1 MVMLLRAL
9 WSQLLHRRGRAAAVA
24 AGILVASVSF
34 SLLTAATTT
43 STAQVQGTVARNL
56 RPAYDILVRPP
67 GSTTAL
73 EASKGLVR
81 DNYLSGIFGGITLQ
95 QYAQIQK
102 ISGVQLAA
110 PIAMIG
116 YILQD
121 VQIPI
126 DVTNVLT
133 PAAAQVLT
141 VTDNRTTD
149 RGLTRF
155 PPSSVGYVYV
165 TNDPLQDQL
174 KPGTSFVVKPTTVI
188 GSTEVLPDGQ
198 KFTVCPR
205 YFNVPNVTSPFANYQ
220 AQDGY
225 CWSRQDLN
233 ANAGPVSLPPGHV
246 GGYIDV
252 VFPFLV
258 AAIDPVAEQQLVGL
272 GNAVKSGRYLQTND
286 KAITIGPQP
295 ISGSSVTSAAQLQV
309 PVLAT
314 TNPFIDDTD
323 QITVNQLPAS
333 AVGRLHQGLLPDQLV
348 AALAKE
354 TPTSVEHVTITAQE
368 AYQQL
373 LQKLSDSSL
382 IDAYWTSGPTTYRQ
396 SGAELAPLPATNP
409 SSVWTTS
416 LFAGT
421 GFEAAPIDSSDL
433 GFRQLNEELR
443 TNTSSQ
449 LLNLHAVGEFDPSK
463 LPGFSAL
470 SQVPLETYY
479 PPQVTGANAASQKAL
494 RNQPLLPN
502 ANMAGYLQPPP
513 LILTTLN
520 SLPAFEQ
527 DFPTANAT
535 APISVVRVR
544 VGGLHGSVRQQLAQ
558 IGQVAAAIRQA
569 TGLDVDITAGS
580 SPTTETIALPAGTYG
595 RPALALNEPW
605 VRKAVALVILNAV
618 DGKSLALFVLILIV
632 CGFFLANAAFAA
644 VRARRTEIGVLRCL
658 GWPRTVIFMFILGE
672 VMLTGLVAGV
682 LGTALSALLI
692 ALLRLEVPWWR
703 VGLVI
708 PVAMLLAGLSG
719 LVPALLAAHAQPL
732 DAVAPAVRAPRR
744 PLPVRHIA
752 GLALV
757 NLRRAPARAA
767 LAAAALAVGI
777 AALTV
782 LLALNLAFDQGVVG
796 SALGGFVA
804 NQVRAVDYLSAS
816 LAIVLGAASVADV
829 LYINLRE
836 RASEFAVLSA
846 VGWRR
851 GHVARVAIGEGVGIG
866 LAGSFFGA
874 VLGLGVAALI
884 LGPDLSLLAAPA
896 AAAFVAGIVVTTVA
910 ATIVA
915 ATVQRLPLAATL
927 AED

>member
-1 MVMLLRAL
+1 MFRAL

-67 GSTTAL
+67 GSTTPL

-95 QYAQIQK
+95 QYVQIQR
-102 ISGVQLAA
+102 IPGVQLAA

-121 VQIPI
+121 VRVPI

-133 PAAAQVLT
+133 PAPSQVLT
-141 VTDNRTTD
+141 LTDNRTTD

-155 PPSSVGYVYV
+155 PPSSIGYVYV
-165 TNDPLQDQL
+165 TNDQLQSQL
-174 KPGTSFVVKPTTVI
+174 KPGTSIIVKPTTVI
-188 GSTEVLPDGQ
+188 GSTEVLPNGH
-198 KFTVCPR
+198 KSTVCPR
-205 YFNVPNVTSPFANYQ
+205 YFNVPNLTSPFADYQ

-233 ANAGPVSLPPGHV
+233 ANAGSVPLPPGHV
-246 GGYIDV
+246 GGYLDV

-272 GNAVKSGRYLQTND
+272 GNAVKSGRYLRASD
-286 KAITIGPQP
+286 SAISVGPQSIP
-295 ISGSSVTSAAQLQV
+295 GSTATLGPQLQV

-314 TNPFIDDTD
+314 TNPLVDDTD
-323 QITVNQLPAS
+323 QVTVNQLPAS
-333 AVGRLHQGLLPDQLV
+333 AVGLLHQGLLPDQLA

-354 TPTSVEHVTITAQE
+354 APTAVEHVTITAEE
-368 AYQQL
+368 AYHQL
-373 LQKLSDSSL
+373 LQKLSNSSL
-382 IDAYWTSGPTTYRQ
+382 IDAYWTSGPTTYKQ
-396 SGAELAPLPATNP
+396 LSVAELAPLPATNP

-416 LFAGT
+416 LFAGS

-433 GFRQLNEELR
+433 GFRQLNEQLR
-443 TNTSSQ
+443 TNTSQQ
-449 LLNLHAVGEFDPSK
+449 LLNLHTVGEFDPIR

-494 RNQPLLPN
+494 GNRALLPN
-502 ANMAGYLQPPP
+502 ANMAGYLQQPP
-513 LILTTLN
+513 LILTTLK
-520 SLPAFEQ
+520 SLPAFDQ

-580 SPTTETIALPAGTYG
+580 SPTTETIALPAGRYG
-595 RPALALNEPW
+595 RPALNLNESW

-658 GWPRTVIFMFILGE
+658 GWQRRMIFMFILGE

-682 LGTALSALLI
+682 VGTGLSALLI
-692 ALLRLEVPWWR
+692 GVLRLEVPWWR

-719 LVPALLAAHAQPL
+719 LVPALLAAHGQPL
-732 DAVAPAVRAPRR
+732 DAISPAVRAPRR
-744 PLPVRHIA
+744 PHPVRHIA

-767 LAAAALAVGI
+767 LGAAALAVGI

-782 LLALNLAFDQGVVG
+782 LLALNLAFNQGVVG

-836 RASEFAVLSA
+836 RASEFAVLTA

-851 GHVARVAIGEGVGIG
+851 GHVARVAIGEGLGIG
-866 LAGSFFGA
+866 LAGSFGGA
-874 VLGLGVAALI
+874 VLGLAVVALL
-884 LGPDLSLLAAPA
+884 LGPDLSLIAAPA
-896 AAAFVAGIVVTTVA
+896 AAAFVAGIVVTIVA
-910 ATIVA
+910 ASIVA
-915 ATVQRLPLAATL
+915 ATLQRLPLAATL

>member
-1 MVMLLRAL
+1 MVMLRAL
-9 WSQLLHRRGRAAAVA
+9 WSQLLHRRGRAGAVA

-43 STAQVQGTVARNL
+43 STAQVQGAVARNL

-81 DNYLSGIFGGITLQ
+81 DNYLSGIFGGIKLQ

-102 ISGVQLAA
+102 IPGVQLAA

-121 VQIPI
+121 VRVPI

-133 PAAAQVLT
+133 SAGSQVLT
-141 VTDNRTTD
+141 LTDNRTTD

-155 PPSSVGYVYV
+155 PPSSIGYVYV
-165 TNDPLQDQL
+165 TNDQL
-174 KPGTSFVVKPTTVI
+174 APQGGPGTSFIGTPTTVI
-188 GSTEVLPDGQ
+188 GGSTEVLPTGQ
-198 KFTVCPR
+198 KVTVCPS
-205 YFNVPNVTSPFANYQ
+205 YLHVPNLTSPFADYQ
-220 AQDGY
+220 AQDGS
-225 CWSRQDLN
+225 CWSRQDLT
-233 ANAGPVSLPPGHV
+233 ANTAPVQLPPGHV
-246 GGYIDV
+246 GGYVDV
-252 VFPFLV
+252 VFPMLV

-272 GNAVKSGRYLQTND
+272 SNAVTSGRYLRPTD
-286 KAITIGPQP
+286 SALAIGSQP
-295 ISGSSVTSAAQLQV
+295 AVGSLAPQLQV

-314 TNPFIDDTD
+314 TNPFVDDTD
-323 QITVNQLPAS
+323 QITVNRLPAS
-333 AVGRLHQGLLPDQLV
+333 AVDLLHRGLLPDKLA

-354 TPTSVEHVTITAQE
+354 RPTPAKRVTITAQQ
-368 AYQQL
+368 AYQQI
-373 LQKLSDSSL
+373 LSDPLQLSGV
-382 IDAYWTSGPTTYRQ
+382 DAYWTSGPTSYRQ
-396 SGAELAPLPATNP
+396 LSGGQLTPLPVTNP
-409 SSVWTTS
+409 SSVWTSS
-416 LFAGT
+416 LFADT
-421 GFEAAPIDSSDL
+421 GYEAASIDSTDL

-443 TNTSSQ
+443 TNTSEH
-449 LLNLHAVGEFDPSK
+449 LLTLHTVGEFDPSK

-479 PPQVTGANAASQKAL
+479 PPQVTGADAAGQKAL
-494 RNQPLLPN
+494 GNQPLLPN
-502 ANMAGYLQPPP
+502 ANMAGYLQQPP
-513 LILTTLN
+513 LILTTLR

-527 DFPTANAT
+527 DFPTVNAT

-558 IGQVAAAIRQA
+558 IGHVAAAIRLA

-580 SPTTETIALPAGTYG
+580 SPTTVTIALPAGTYG
-595 RPALALNEPW
+595 RPALTLDESW

-618 DGKSLALFVLILIV
+618 DGKSLALFVLILLV

-658 GWPRTVIFMFILGE
+658 GWPRMMIFMFTLGE
-672 VMLTGLVAGV
+672 ILLTGLMAGV
-682 LGTALSALLI
+682 VGTGLSVLLI
-692 ALLRLEVPWWR
+692 ALLRLDVPWWR

-708 PVAMLLAGLSG
+708 PVAIVLAGLSG
-719 LVPALLAAHAQPL
+719 FVPALLAAHGQPL
-732 DAVAPAVRAPRR
+732 DAVAPVVRAPRR
-744 PLPVRHIA
+744 PHPVRHIA

-757 NLRRAPARAA
+757 NLRRAPGRAA

-836 RASEFAVLSA
+836 RASEFAVMTA
-846 VGWRR
+846 VGWRWR
-851 GHVARVAIGEGVGIG
+851 HVARVAVGEGVGIG
-866 LAGSFFGA
+866 IVGSFGGA
-874 VLGLGVAALI
+874 VLGLAIAALI

-896 AAAFVAGIVVTTVA
+896 AVAFVAGIVVT
-910 ATIVA
+910 IVA
-915 ATVQRLPLAATL
+915 AGVVTTSIQRLPLAATL

>member
-1 MVMLLRAL
+1 MVRVL

-102 ISGVQLAA
+102 IPGVQLAA

-116 YILQD
+116 YILEG

-133 PAAAQVLT
+133 PAASQVLT
-141 VTDNRTTD
+141 LTDTRTTD

-155 PPSSVGYVYV
+155 PASSIGYVYV
-165 TNDPLQDQL
+165 TADQL
-174 KPGTSFVVKPTTVI
+174 QPQGTPGVSIRVTPTTVI
-188 GSTEVLPDGQ
+188 GSTEVLPNGQ
-198 KFTVCPR
+198 KVTVCPS
-205 YFNVPNVTSPFANYQ
+205 YFQVPNLTSPFADYQ

-225 CWSRQDLN
+225 CWSRQDSN
-233 ANAGPVSLPPGHV
+233 ADAELPPGHV
-246 GGYIDV
+246 GGYVDV
-252 VFPFLV
+252 VFPMLV

-272 GNAVKSGRYLQTND
+272 GNAVKSGRYLRPTD
-286 KAITIGPQP
+286 TAVTVGP
-295 ISGSSVTSAAQLQV
+295 GLTSAPQLQV

-314 TNPFIDDTD
+314 TNPFVDDTD
-323 QITVNQLPAS
+323 QITVNRLPAS
-333 AVGRLHQGLLPDQLV
+333 AVALLHQGLLPDQLA

-354 TPTSVEHVTITAQE
+354 TPMPVERVTLNGHE
-368 AYQQL
+368 AYQQT
-373 LQKLSDSSL
+373 LQELSNSSL
-382 IDAYWTSGPTTYRQ
+382 VDAYWTSGPTTYRPL
-396 SGAELAPLPATNP
+396 SGGELVPFPVTNP
-409 SSVWTTS
+409 NSVWTSS
-416 LFAGT
+416 LFGQT
-421 GFEAAPIDSSDL
+421 GFEAAPIDSTDS

-443 TNTSSQ
+443 TNTSQ
-449 LLNLHAVGEFDPSK
+449 QPFLTLHAVGEFDPSK

-479 PPQVTGANAASQKAL
+479 PPQVTGADAASQKAL
-494 RNQPLLPN
+494 GNQPLLPN
-502 ANMAGYLQPPP
+502 ANMAGYLQQPP

-520 SLPAFEQ
+520 SLAAFKQ
-527 DFPTANAT
+527 DFPTVNTT

-558 IGQVAAAIRQA
+558 IGQVAAAIRRA
-569 TGLDVDITAGS
+569 TGLGVDITAGS
-580 SPTTETIALPAGTYG
+580 SPTTETIALPAGSYG
-595 RPALALNEPW
+595 RPALTLNESW

-632 CGFFLANAAFAA
+632 CAFFLANAAFAA

-658 GWPRTVIFMFILGE
+658 GWPRRTIFVFILGE
-672 VMLTGLVAGV
+672 VLLTGLVAGV
-682 LGTALSALLI
+682 IGTGLSALLI
-692 ALLRLEVPWWR
+692 VLLRLEVPWWR

-708 PVAMLLAGLSG
+708 PVAMVLAGLSG
-719 LVPALLAAHAQPL
+719 IVPALLAAHAQPL

-744 PLPVRHIA
+744 PHPVRHIA
-752 GLALV
+752 GLALA

-816 LAIVLGAASVADV
+816 LAIILGAASVADV

-851 GHVARVAIGEGVGIG
+851 GHVARVAIGEGAGIG
-866 LAGSFFGA
+866 IAGSFFGA
-874 VLGLGVAALI
+874 VLGLGIAALI
-884 LGPDLSLLAAPA
+884 LGPDLSILAVPA
-896 AAAFVAGIVVTTVA
+896 AAAFVAGIVVTVIA
-910 ATIVA
+910 ASVVA
-915 ATVQRLPLAATL
+915 ATVQRLPLVATL
-927 AED
+927 AEE

>member
-1 MVMLLRAL
+1 
-9 WSQLLHRRGRAAAVA
+9 
-24 AGILVASVSF
+24 VSF

-67 GSTTAL
+67 GSTAPL

-102 ISGVQLAA
+102 IPGVQLAA

-116 YILQD
+116 YILEG

-133 PAAAQVLT
+133 PAASQVLT
-141 VTDNRTTD
+141 LTDKRTTD

-155 PPSSVGYVYV
+155 PPSSIGYVYV
-165 TNDPLQDQL
+165 TADQL
-174 KPGTSFVVKPTTVI
+174 KPQGAPGISILVTPTTVI
-188 GSTEVLPDGQ
+188 GSTEVLPNGQ
-198 KFTVCPR
+198 KVTVCPS
-205 YFNVPNVTSPFANYQ
+205 YFQVPNLTSPFADYQ
-220 AQDGY
+220 AQNGY
-225 CWSRQDLN
+225 CWSRQDSN
-233 ANAGPVSLPPGHV
+233 ADAELPPGHV
-246 GGYIDV
+246 GGYVDV
-252 VFPFLV
+252 VFPMLV

-272 GNAVKSGRYLQTND
+272 GNAVKSGRYLRPTD
-286 KAITIGPQP
+286 TAVMVRPGL
-295 ISGSSVTSAAQLQV
+295 TSAPQLQV

-314 TNPFIDDTD
+314 TNPFVDDTD
-323 QITVNQLPAS
+323 QITVNRLPAS
-333 AVGRLHQGLLPDQLV
+333 AVALLHQGLLPDQLA

-354 TPTSVEHVTITAQE
+354 TPMPVERVTLTAQE
-368 AYQQL
+368 AYQQT
-373 LQKLSDSSL
+373 LQELSNSSL
-382 IDAYWTSGPTTYRQ
+382 VDAYWTSGPTTYRPL
-396 SGAELAPLPATNP
+396 SGGELAPLPVTNP
-409 SSVWTTS
+409 NSVWTSS
-416 LFAGT
+416 LFGQT
-421 GFEAAPIDSSDL
+421 GFEAAPIDSTDS

-443 TNTSSQ
+443 TNTSQQ
-449 LLNLHAVGEFDPSK
+449 LLTLHAVGEFDPSK

-479 PPQVTGANAASQKAL
+479 PPQVTGADAASQKAL
-494 RNQPLLPN
+494 GNQPLLPN
-502 ANMAGYLQPPP
+502 ANMAGYLQQPP
-513 LILTTLN
+513 LILTTLS

-527 DFPTANAT
+527 DFPTVKAA
-535 APISVVRVR
+535 APVSVVRVR

-558 IGQVAAAIRQA
+558 IAQVAAAIRQA

-580 SPTTETIALPAGTYG
+580 SPTTETIALPAGSYG
-595 RPALALNEPW
+595 RPALTLNESW

-632 CGFFLANAAFAA
+632 CAFFLANAAFAA

-658 GWPRTVIFMFILGE
+658 GWPRRMIFMFTLGE

-682 LGTALSALLI
+682 VGTGLSALLI

-744 PLPVRHIA
+744 PHPVRHIA

-836 RASEFAVLSA
+836 RASEFAVLTA

-851 GHVARVAIGEGVGIG
+851 GHVARVAIGEGLGIG
-866 LAGSFFGA
+866 LAGSFGGA
-874 VLGLGVAALI
+874 VLGLAVVALL
-884 LGPDLSLLAAPA
+884 LGPDLSLIAAPA
-896 AAAFVAGIVVTTVA
+896 AAAFVAGIVVTIVA
-910 ATIVA
+910 ASIVA
-915 ATVQRLPLAATL
+915 ATLQRLPLAATL

>member
-1 MVMLLRAL
+1 MFRAL

-67 GSTTAL
+67 GSTTPL

-95 QYAQIQK
+95 EYAQIQK
-102 ISGVQLAA
+102 IPGVQLAA

-121 VQIPI
+121 VRIPI
-126 DVTNVLT
+126 DVTSVLT
-133 PAAAQVLT
+133 PAASQVLT
-141 VTDNRTTD
+141 LTDNRTTD

-155 PPSSVGYVYV
+155 PSSSIGYVYV
-165 TNDPLQDQL
+165 TNDPLAPQGG
-174 KPGTSFVVKPTTVI
+174 PGTSFIGTPTTVI
-188 GSTEVLPDGQ
+188 GGSTEVLPTGQ
-198 KFTVCPR
+198 KVTVCPS
-205 YFNVPNVTSPFANYQ
+205 YLHVPNLTSPFADYQ
-220 AQDGY
+220 AQDGS
-225 CWSRQDLN
+225 CWSRQDLT
-233 ANAGPVSLPPGHV
+233 ANTAPVQLPPGHV
-246 GGYIDV
+246 GGYVDV
-252 VFPFLV
+252 VFPMLV

-272 GNAVKSGRYLQTND
+272 GNAVKSGRYLRPTD
-286 KAITIGPQP
+286 SALAIGSQP
-295 ISGSSVTSAAQLQV
+295 TVGSLAPQLQV

-314 TNPFIDDTD
+314 TNPFVDDTD
-323 QITVNQLPAS
+323 QITVNRLPAS
-333 AVGRLHQGLLPDQLV
+333 AVDLLHQGLLPDKL
-348 AALAKE
+348 ATALAKE
-354 TPTSVEHVTITAQE
+354 RPTPVEKVTITAQQ
-368 AYQQL
+368 AYQQI
-373 LQKLSDSSL
+373 LSDPLQLSGV
-382 IDAYWTSGPTTYRQ
+382 DAYWTSGPTSYRQ
-396 SGAELAPLPATNP
+396 LSGGQLTPLPVTNP
-409 SSVWTTS
+409 SSVWTSS
-416 LFAGT
+416 LFADT
-421 GFEAAPIDSSDL
+421 GYEAASIDSTDL

-443 TNTSSQ
+443 TNTSEH
-449 LLNLHAVGEFDPSK
+449 LLTLHTVGEFDPSK

-479 PPQVTGANAASQKAL
+479 PPQVTGADAASQRAL
-494 RNQPLLPN
+494 GNQPLLPN
-502 ANMAGYLQPPP
+502 ANMAGYLQQPP

-527 DFPTANAT
+527 DFPTVNAT

-558 IGQVAAAIRQA
+558 IAQVAAAIHRA

-580 SPTTETIALPAGTYG
+580 SPTTETIALPAGSYG
-595 RPALALNEPW
+595 RPALTLNESW

-632 CGFFLANAAFAA
+632 CAFFLANAAFAA

-658 GWPRTVIFMFILGE
+658 GWPRRMIFMFTLGE

-682 LGTALSALLI
+682 VGTGLSALLI
-692 ALLRLEVPWWR
+692 ALLRLDVPWWR

-744 PLPVRHIA
+744 PHPVRHIA

-836 RASEFAVLSA
+836 RASEFAVLTA

-851 GHVARVAIGEGVGIG
+851 GHVARVAIGEGLGIG
-866 LAGSFFGA
+866 LAGSFGGA
-874 VLGLGVAALI
+874 VLGLAVVALL
-884 LGPDLSLLAAPA
+884 LGPDLSLIAAPA
-896 AAAFVAGIVVTTVA
+896 AAAFVAGIVVTIVA
-910 ATIVA
+910 ASIVA
-915 ATVQRLPLAATL
+915 ATLQRLPLAATL